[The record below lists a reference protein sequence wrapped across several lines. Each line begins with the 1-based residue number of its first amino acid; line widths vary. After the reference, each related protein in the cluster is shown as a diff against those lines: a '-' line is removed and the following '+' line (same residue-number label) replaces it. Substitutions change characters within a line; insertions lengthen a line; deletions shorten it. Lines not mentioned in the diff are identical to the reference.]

1 MGKQRLILLMAVLV
15 VLLCACGEK
24 TPVFRESSAEEPV
37 LLDMHWSPESAVDF
51 PCALADGLV
60 AEKLLA
66 YDGPFWEDSS
76 GEAVSCVAGL
86 MLSNTGS
93 RMIEFGAIT
102 VEQGGRM
109 LHFFIYDLPPG
120 SRCLVAEWQ
129 RQSFSEEELQGCRA
143 GILRWGYQ
151 ELSREEV
158 NYVGTDG
165 YLTVVN
171 RTPKTQNIVARYKR
185 YDPEK
190 DHFLGGMAFSA
201 HFLGAEP
208 QTPKTLAPEHYHAGK
223 ARVVSVSTEE

>member
-1 MGKQRLILLMAVLV
+1 MGKQRFILLMAALA
-15 VLLCACGEK
+15 VLLCACEK
-24 TPVFRESSAEEPV
+24 KASASRERSVEAPTFFS
-37 LLDMHWSPESAVDF
+37 DPEAAVAF

-60 AEKLLA
+60 AEKMIT
-66 YDGPFWEDSS
+66 YDGPFWEDGS
-76 GEAVSCVAGL
+76 GEAVSGVAGL

-109 LHFFIYDLPPG
+109 LHFFVYDLPPG

-129 RQSFSEEELQGCRA
+129 RQSFSEEVPQGCRV

-158 NYVGTDG
+158 NYVGTDEV
-165 YLTVVN
+165 LTVVN
-171 RTPKTQNIVARYKR
+171 RTTKTQSILVRYKC
-185 YDPEK
+185 YDKEG
-190 DHFLGGMAFSA
+190 DYFLGGMAFSA
-201 HFLGAEP
+201 HFFGAEP